1 MNDIESIRKICP
13 LRSVVGLDRAR
24 EGLVTEAFTISVES
38 AADDFFGEGN
48 E

>member
-1 MNDIESIRKICP
+1 MNDIESIRKISP
-13 LRSVVGLDRAR
+13 LRSVVGLDRAT
-24 EGLVTEAFTISVES
+24 EGLMTEAFTTSVES